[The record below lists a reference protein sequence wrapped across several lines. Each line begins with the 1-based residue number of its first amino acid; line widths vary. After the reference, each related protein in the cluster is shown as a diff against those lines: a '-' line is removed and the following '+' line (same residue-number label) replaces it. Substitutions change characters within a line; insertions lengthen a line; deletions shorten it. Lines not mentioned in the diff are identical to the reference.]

1 MYLQHSGGFPVG
13 YKEGVFT
20 SRFYTEEASGYQY
33 SLIVLG
39 RVCEFAFEGVGVWA
53 GFKNFNFTLKVFISK
68 DFLKVPKSYKKRQNH
83 NLTKD
88 GVIWL
93 ILKINKIRV
102 GMEIQFFVL
111 CFRICVRGV
120 P

>member
-39 RVCEFAFEGVGVWA
+39 RVCDFAFEGVGVWA

-68 DFLKVPKSYKKRQNH
+68 DFLKVTKSPKSHSHQSLGHMANFKREQ
-83 NLTKD
+83 KRD
-88 GVIWL
+88 
-93 ILKINKIRV
+93 
-102 GMEIQFFVL
+102 
-111 CFRICVRGV
+111 
-120 P
+120 

>member
-68 DFLKVPKSYKKRQNH
+68 DFLKVPKSYKKRQN
-83 NLTKD
+83 
-88 GVIWL
+88 
-93 ILKINKIRV
+93 
-102 GMEIQFFVL
+102 Q
-111 CFRICVRGV
+111 
-120 P
+120 